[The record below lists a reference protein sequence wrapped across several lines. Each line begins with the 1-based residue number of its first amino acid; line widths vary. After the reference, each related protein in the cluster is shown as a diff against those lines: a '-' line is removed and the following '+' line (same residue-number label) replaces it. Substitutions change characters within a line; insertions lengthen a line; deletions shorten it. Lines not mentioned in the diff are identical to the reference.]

1 MLRTATLRL
10 ISIHVGIFKITGKEY
25 TTHTMK
31 IFWRLTQK
39 RSKKNKKYDA
49 RNYHVNR
56 HDTSR
61 QMKIINMFVALR
73 AERYLKFAG
82 KINSVNGSITSRLL

>member
-39 RSKKNKKYDA
+39 KVKEK
-49 RNYHVNR
+49 
-56 HDTSR
+56 
-61 QMKIINMFVALR
+61 QKI
-73 AERYLKFAG
+73 
-82 KINSVNGSITSRLL
+82 